1 MTPGRRRVGAVV
13 LVAVAVALLILE
25 PFPKGIAVGI
35 TETHGVEAGDLPA
48 IILLLMAAWL
58 AFGDWIRSRFQ
69 RRDRQRRR

>member
-13 LVAVAVALLILE
+13 LVAVAVALIILE

-58 AFGDWIRSRFQ
+58 AFGDWIRSGFQ
-69 RRDRQRRR
+69 RLDRQRRR